1 MYGEG
6 EHTAVKVITYR
17 ADTIDLRIAVDG
29 IRELRILE
37 QHVPDLFAYRA
48 AFFKSG
54 SDGLR
59 SVGYRILS
67 NDETILQGIV

>member
-1 MYGEG
+1 MQGES

-37 QHVPDLFAYRA
+37 QHVPDLLAYGA
-48 AFFKSG
+48 AFLKGFG
-54 SDGLR
+54 DGLR
-59 SVGYRILS
+59 SVGYRIPG
-67 NDETILQGIV
+67 NNETILQGIV